1 MQLWTAKSVYCGFWK
16 GATAVKQKSVGYPD
30 ELSHS
35 GDDYSPP
42 RKRFEGYNSDD
53 DVSLRADDDLDCDS

>member
-1 MQLWTAKSVYCGFWK
+1 M
-16 GATAVKQKSVGYPD
+16 KQKSVGYPD